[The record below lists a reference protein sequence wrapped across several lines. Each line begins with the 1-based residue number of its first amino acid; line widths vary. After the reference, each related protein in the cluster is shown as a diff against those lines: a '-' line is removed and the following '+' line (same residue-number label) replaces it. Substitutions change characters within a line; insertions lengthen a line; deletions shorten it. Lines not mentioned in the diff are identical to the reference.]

1 MLLAHL
7 SVPPARVSPGAG
19 LSQYLREKRA
29 NLQGAGSSLGGK
41 GEKTE
46 FGTRQEEIWSMHPK
60 SSGAGPGIRLLPPFS
75 FHSIKADS
83 FAGKETLSPF

>member
-7 SVPPARVSPGAG
+7 SDPPARVSPGGTTGAG

-29 NLQGAGSSLGGK
+29 NLQGAGSSLRGN

-46 FGTRQEEIWSMHPK
+46 FGTRQEEIQSMRPK
-60 SSGAGPGIRLLPPFS
+60 SSGAGAGNPSPPSIVLP
-75 FHSIKADS
+75 FHQ
-83 FAGKETLSPF
+83 G